1 MSAALVI
8 SGCLWT
14 SIDVKVS
21 RGLFALLLLTLVL
34 CSSFVHLYTLGPE
47 VFFLRER
54 DTSREAAM
62 RGKKREEERR
72 ERRRGE
78 EKEGGGEGREEGKGV
93 KGGSEGEVFYLFKKA
108 SGTRIT
114 SAVFVVQNSVVT
126 AFVDIYSPL
135 EPLQY
140 SEVS

>member
-21 RGLFALLLLTLVL
+21 RGLFVLLLLTLVL

-62 RGKKREEERR
+62 RGKKREERREEERR

-78 EKEGGGEGREEGKGV
+78 EKEGGGEGGEGGRQR
-93 KGGSEGEVFYLFKKA
+93 SEGRE
-108 SGTRIT
+108 
-114 SAVFVVQNSVVT
+114 
-126 AFVDIYSPL
+126 
-135 EPLQY
+135 
-140 SEVS
+140 

>member
-21 RGLFALLLLTLVL
+21 RGLFVLLLLTLVL

-62 RGKKREEERR
+62 RGKKREERR
-72 ERRRGE
+72 EKRRRE
-78 EKEGGGEGREEGKGV
+78 KREKEGGGEGGGRGGEGGRQR
-93 KGGSEGEVFYLFKKA
+93 SEGRE
-108 SGTRIT
+108 
-114 SAVFVVQNSVVT
+114 
-126 AFVDIYSPL
+126 
-135 EPLQY
+135 
-140 SEVS
+140 